1 MSIRA
6 MSQVWDHFPRGGSDM
21 LVVLALADW
30 CNDLGESLH
39 PSIGA
44 IATKC
49 RLSEWQAR
57 RIVHQLIDNG
67 FLEVIGNE
75 FGGAPGTT
83 RQYRLRLDR
92 ISAETPGVDAT
103 PTASACDS
111 PTASADATPGADAR
125 AGAGARDGWRPCS
138 ETASTHASQTIIEPS
153 VTTKRT
159 RTSKKASNEV
169 KAKTSLPEDFAIS
182 EGVRKWAHSNGHQN
196 LEAHFEYF
204 VDTVRANG
212 NRYIDWD
219 AAFKKAVRSDW
230 AGLSRR
236 QFGRSGDANARF
248 AN

>member
-6 MSQVWDHFPRGGSDM
+6 MSQVWDRFPRGGSDM
-21 LVVLALADW
+21 LVALALADW
-30 CNDLGESLH
+30 CNDVGESLH

-57 RIVHQLIDNG
+57 RLVHQLIDDG

-83 RQYRLRLDR
+83 RKYRLRLDR
-92 ISAETPGVDAT
+92 ISSTTPGVDAT
-103 PTASACDS
+103 RTP
-111 PTASADATPGADAR
+111 SADATPGVDAR
-125 AGAGARDGWRPCS
+125 AGTSARDGWRPCT

-153 VTTKRT
+153 VTTKST
-159 RTSKKASNEV
+159 RASKNRSKSTNG
-169 KAKTSLPEDFAIS
+169 KTQLPEGFAIS
-182 EGVRKWAHSNGHQN
+182 AGVRKWAMENGHKN
-196 LEAHFEYF
+196 LEAHLEYF
-204 VDTVRANG
+204 IDTIRAKG
-212 NRYIDWD
+212 SRYVDWD
-219 AAFKKAVRSDW
+219 AAFKTAVRADW

-236 QFGRSGDANARF
+236 QQGRHGGTEANF